1 MAGMCSSKLVE
12 PPNAAWITMAFSMAL
27 SVRISR
33 VVMPRL
39 SSSLT
44 ARADWRAISSH
55 TACPDGASAE
65 CGSASPSASA
75 TTCEVP
81 AVPRN

>member
-1 MAGMCSSKLVE
+1 
-12 PPNAAWITMAFSMAL
+12 MAFSMAL

-44 ARADWRAISSH
+44 ARADWREISNQTS
-55 TACPDGASAE
+55 CPDGASAE
-65 CGSASPSASA
+65 CGSARPSASA

-81 AVPRN
+81 ADARPE